1 MRQLGS
7 SGGAAE
13 QTTILIADDHEMF
26 AGGLALLVASMPGH
40 KVVGV
45 AHDGPEAV
53 ELAVRLK
60 PDVVLMD
67 VRMPSLSG
75 AEATSRIMAQ
85 LPETAVVIITMY
97 PDDASLVYALRS
109 GATGFVSKNASV
121 AELRRAIEAAANGE
135 ALLGQAVASHLSRFL
150 AARTDPNNMTPFDLT
165 RREREVLALLTQGLS
180 NWEIAKRLDMSVK
193 TARNHVSSVLGKL
206 EVRTRTEAAL
216 KAREAGLY

>member
-1 MRQLGS
+1 MNRPDASGPS
-7 SGGAAE
+7 SK
-13 QTTILIADDHEMF
+13 QTEVLIADDHEMF

-53 ELAVRLK
+53 ELALSLK

-85 LPETAVVIITMY
+85 LPETSVVIITMY
-97 PDDASLVYALRS
+97 PDDASLVYALRA
-109 GATGFVSKNASV
+109 GATGFVSKSASV

-135 ALLGQAVASHLSRFL
+135 ALLGQAVASHLGRYF
-150 AARTDPNNMTPFDLT
+150 AASVDPNHLTPFDLT
-165 RREREVLALLTQGLS
+165 RREREVLGLLSQGLS
-180 NWEIAKRLDMSVK
+180 NWEIARRLEVSVK

-206 EVRTRTEAAL
+206 EVRSRTEAAL